1 MGMTR
6 RSFPEHIP
14 FSSPS
19 SLDKELV
26 RLVEEKT
33 ARESEAE
40 EAKLNSNYIQ
50 VKPIIQTISTAPPV
64 VSSASDN
71 MTIHDNIDDL
81 LR

>member
-1 MGMTR
+1 MGMKR
-6 RSFPEHIP
+6 RSFSEYIL

-33 ARESEAE
+33 ARELEAE
-40 EAKLNSNYIQ
+40 EAKLNSNCIQ
-50 VKPIIQTISTAPPV
+50 VKPIIQTISTVPPV
-64 VSSASDN
+64 SSPSDN
-71 MTIHDNIDDL
+71 MTIHEKIDDL